1 MLSIY
6 RGATSAIYAETL
18 TMTKLLTGILT
29 NPNTTAFIINLPTGT
44 SVNGSLAINQSI
56 DWSVINTGTITSTV
70 TVGTTGSTG
79 HTVIGNMVVAI
90 GTSGAFRIR
99 VSALNIAI
107 PYRMS

>member
-90 GTSGAFRIR
+90 GTSGAFRTR
-99 VSALNIAI
+99 VSALNTAI